1 MADPVGSPDHR
12 TASTQTRRARLL
24 QLADAERVP
33 LRTIVVTIALVVLVY
48 LSGQL
53 LYRLR
58 DIVLLLLVAGF
69 VALLLNPLVLA
80 LQRWKIRRR
89 GYAVLIVTLW
99 TVLIFV
105 GLAFAFGV
113 PLVSALTH
121 FAQTL
126 PEYVRNA
133 QHGKG
138 WIGHLVRKYHIE
150 TWVQK
155 NSPKL
160 TSFAEGLGKPALA
173 LGKGAASVLAALAA
187 TFALV
192 ILLLMEGPR
201 IRVSLLRMMSPERAA
216 SYSRIG
222 SKVSRAVSG
231 YMLGDIV
238 TSLIAGIVVFV
249 TLTVLSV
256 PYPLLFGLWVALVD
270 FLPTIGGALAGIPTV
285 LFALGHSLSA
295 GIVTAVVFLVYTQIE
310 NHLLNPVVMS
320 KTVRVNPLLVFVAVL
335 VGADVGAWI
344 GGIFSAFVGVLV
356 AVPIAAAIQ
365 VVIQE
370 VWNLTAP
377 APDSSQVEPLPRDP
391 AVTLR
396 VTGNSLDRPPNGTQ
410 GSDR

>member
-12 TASTQTRRARLL
+12 TASTRTRRARLL
-24 QLADAERVP
+24 QLADAESVP

-58 DIVLLLLVAGF
+58 DIVLLLLIAGF

-80 LQRWKIRRR
+80 LQRWRIRRR

-320 KTVRVNPLLVFVAVL
+320 KTVRVNPLLVFIAVL

-377 APDSSQVEPLPRDP
+377 APDSSQVEPLPRDSSRL
-391 AVTLR
+391 AR
-396 VTGNSLDRPPNGTQ
+396 H
-410 GSDR
+410 

>member
-1 MADPVGSPDHR
+1 MADPSGSPDNG
-12 TASTQTRRARLL
+12 TAAAPTRRARLL

-33 LRTIVVTIALVVLVY
+33 LRTIVVTIALVALVY

-58 DIVLLLLVAGF
+58 DIVLLLVVAGF
-69 VALLLNPLVLA
+69 VALFLNPLVVA
-80 LQRWKIRRR
+80 LQRWKVRRR

-99 TVLIFV
+99 SVAIFV

-121 FAQTL
+121 FAQAL
-126 PEYVRNA
+126 PEYVQKA

-138 WIGHLVRKYHIE
+138 WIGHVVRKYHVE
-150 TWVQK
+150 SWVQK

-160 TSFAEGLGKPALA
+160 TTFAEGLGKPALA

-192 ILLLMEGPR
+192 ILLLMEAPR
-201 IRVSLLRMMSPERAA
+201 IRVSLLGLMSPVRSAR
-216 SYSRIG
+216 YSRIG
-222 SKVSRAVSG
+222 SRVSKAVSG
-231 YMLGDIV
+231 YMLGDIL

-249 TLTVLSV
+249 TLSVLSV

-285 LFALGHSLSA
+285 LFAFGHSLSA

-320 KTVRVNPLLVFVAVL
+320 KTVRVNPLLVFIAVL
-335 VGADVGAWI
+335 VGADVGAWL
-344 GGIFSAFVGVLV
+344 GGAFSAFVGILV

-370 VWNLTAP
+370 VWDLTAP
-377 APDSSQVEPLPRDP
+377 PRLSAVELPSRDLE
-391 AVTLR
+391 ASVGATETSVR
-396 VTGNSLDRPPNGTQ
+396 RPPSAAEGANP
-410 GSDR
+410 